1 MNRRISGPGIFCC
14 ATRAEIEVDAKSEKR
29 KRLARSAS
37 LSPLSSIS
45 CIMEYLELRMLVW
58 MARSAS
64 EMESS
69 DAPLGILREL

>member
-1 MNRRISGPGIFCC
+1 
-14 ATRAEIEVDAKSEKR
+14 
-29 KRLARSAS
+29 

-45 CIMEYLELRMLVW
+45 CIIEYLELRMLVW